1 MTYVTHHFFFTQ
13 VRVIIEE
20 NTLTVTAHHEE
31 NTEHSNVMRSFRR
44 DFTLPKEVNP
54 DSVISSLSRDG
65 VLTVQAPFKEDNT
78 NTANQKLSLSSEV
91 RRLQIGGSKMSK
103 ISARK

>member
-1 MTYVTHHFFFTQ
+1 MALFFVQ

-20 NTLTVTAHHEE
+20 NTLRVTAHHEE

-54 DSVISSLSRDG
+54 DSVISSLSKDG
-65 VLTVQAPFKEDNT
+65 VLTIRAPLRTDDNYGMSVNHFMSTQPQIACLHRGGFKT
-78 NTANQKLSLSSEV
+78 
-91 RRLQIGGSKMSK
+91 G
-103 ISARK
+103 ARD